1 MLQEID
7 KEDTS
12 PSLRSMRFSK
22 LEIVYE
28 ILCAKIQSPVWSR
41 QVGVPPWDTNTVAGK
56 WGKHLVLTDRLSVL
70 DRYGD
75 KRVCSFLSHTAIALK
90 LKKCAGFQIKQAT
103 ELKSCKQI

>member
-1 MLQEID
+1 MLQGID

-28 ILCAKIQSPVWSR
+28 ILCAKIQSPLRSR

-75 KRVCSFLSHTAIALK
+75 KRVCSFLSHTAISPEI
-90 LKKCAGFQIKQAT
+90 KKMRWFPD
-103 ELKSCKQI
+103 